1 MPEQASKKKNN
12 EELIDFIC
20 LVLWNDDMCFSELG
34 AQPPEAPRKKT
45 KPRTKKNGRTY
56 GVKNKEQSL
65 AEEDSKDR
73 VELQQLAAG

>member
-1 MPEQASKKKNN
+1 MECLNKQARKKNN

-20 LVLWNDDMCFSELG
+20 LVPWNDDMCFSELG
-34 AQPPEAPRKKT
+34 AQPPEAPRKK
-45 KPRTKKNGRTY
+45 KRSSEQKKNGRTY

-73 VELQQLAAG
+73 VE